1 MESQEPAPESAP
13 VGGPICWCLGA
24 RAARL
29 DRRRR
34 GPGDGA
40 AESITV
46 TADPAGTI
54 GVLVVDAT
62 G

>member
-1 MESQEPAPESAP
+1 VPAPPGS
-13 VGGPICWCLGA
+13 IGA
-24 RAARL
+24 
-29 DRRRR
+29 
-34 GPGDGA
+34 GA
-40 AESITV
+40 GLAMVRPESITV